1 MPIPVNQQPVVQPK
15 RLLLRDVAR
24 EKIRDAI
31 LDGTLKAGEL
41 LNDDELQR
49 WLGVSRTPIRE
60 ALNELARVGLIE
72 MEPNR
77 FTRVAL
83 RASDEEAL
91 ASLNTLGV
99 LYSGVTDIAL
109 ARMSKTQAADVA
121 KDFDTAAQEL
131 KGEDSEPFRL
141 ALVAAFDRLGEL
153 SENPALVKLLKETVD
168 GLAYRV
174 KVAHLLDVV
183 DRAELKSAIKD
194 FAAALRKRDR
204 DGTRAAADLIFQMP
218 TVA

>member
-77 FTRVAL
+77 YTRVAL
-83 RASDEEAL
+83 RASDEDAM
-91 ASLNTLGV
+91 AALNTLGV
-99 LYSGVTDIAL
+99 LYSGATDLAL
-109 ARMSKTQAADVA
+109 TRMSNAQANTLA
-121 KDFDTAAQEL
+121 KEFDQAVRQL
-131 KGEDSEPFRL
+131 KGDDVEAFRVAML
-141 ALVAAFDRLGEL
+141 ASFNHLAEL
-153 SENPALVKLLKETVD
+153 SENPALIKLLREAVD
-168 GLAYRV
+168 GLSYKV
-174 KVAHLLDVV
+174 KVAHMLEVV
-183 DRAELKSAIKD
+183 DRAELKAGITA
-194 FAAALRKRDR
+194 FAEALRNADR
-204 DGTRAAADLIFQMP
+204 DGTRAAADIIFQMP
-218 TVA
+218 KVS

>member
-1 MPIPVNQQPVVQPK
+1 MPIPVNEQPVVQPK

-60 ALNELARVGLIE
+60 AINELARVGLIE

-77 FTRVAL
+77 YTRVAL
-83 RASDEEAL
+83 RASDEDAL
-91 ASLNTLGV
+91 AALNTLGI
-99 LYSGVTDIAL
+99 LYSGATDLALTRMDARQTAAL
-109 ARMSKTQAADVA
+109 ADEFEENARLLD
-121 KDFDTAAQEL
+121 
-131 KGEDSEPFRL
+131 GEDVEPFRL
-141 ALVAAFDRLGEL
+141 GMLATFNRLAEY
-153 SENPALVKLLKETVD
+153 SENPSLVKMLREAVD
-168 GLAYRV
+168 GLSYKI
-174 KVAHLLDVV
+174 KVAHMLEVV
-183 DRAELKSAIKD
+183 DRDALRAALLD
-194 FAAALRKRDR
+194 FAAALRTSDR
-204 DGTRAAADLIFQMP
+204 DGTRAAAGVIFQMP